1 MNRFYFAAAALALGV
16 LALGT
21 VFAAARLNLF
31 LDYPSLIMVIV
42 PAAVLCLAAFPP
54 RVIGKSFVVAFSRQA
69 ATEQELRQAAV
80 FFMSLQRFFLLSG
93 AIGALIGI
101 VTILAQ
107 LQEVAMAKIGQ
118 GFALLLITVFY
129 ALVLTL
135 VLAVPFRAAVERRL
149 AEKS

>member
-1 MNRFYFAAAALALGV
+1 MNRFYFVAVVLALGV
-16 LALGT
+16 LVLGT
-21 VFAAARLNLF
+21 IFAAARIAYF
-31 LDYPSLIMVIV
+31 VDYASLIMVVV

-54 RVIGKSFVVAFSRQA
+54 RVVGRSFVVAFSRQEA
-69 ATEQELRQAAV
+69 SEQELRQALV
-80 FFMSLQRFFLLSG
+80 FFTSLQRFFLLSG

-107 LQEVAMAKIGQ
+107 LQEVAMAKLGQ

-129 ALVLTL
+129 SLVLTL

-149 AEKS
+149 AKMS

>member
-1 MNRFYFAAAALALGV
+1 MNRFYFVAVVLALGV
-16 LALGT
+16 LALGM
-21 VFAAARLNLF
+21 VFAAARITYF
-31 LDYPSLIMVIV
+31 VDYASLIMVIV

-54 RVIGKSFVVAFSRQA
+54 RVIGRSFTVAFSRQEA
-69 ATEQELRQAAV
+69 SEKELRLAAV
-80 FFMSLQRFFLLSG
+80 FFTSLQRFFLLSG

-129 ALVLTL
+129 SLVLTL
-135 VLAVPFRAAVERRL
+135 ILAVPFRAAVERRL

>member
-1 MNRFYFAAAALALGV
+1 MNRFYFVAAALALCV
-16 LALGT
+16 LVIGM
-21 VFAAARLNLF
+21 VFAAARIDYF
-31 LDYPSLIMVIV
+31 LDYPSLIMVVV

-54 RVIGKSFVVAFSRQA
+54 RVIGRSFTVAFSRQTA
-69 ATEQELRQAAV
+69 SEQELRQAAV
-80 FFMSLQRFFLLSG
+80 FFTSLQRCFLLSG

-107 LQEVAMAKIGQ
+107 LQEAAMAKLGQ
-118 GFALLLITVFY
+118 GFALLLITVLY

>member
-1 MNRFYFAAAALALGV
+1 MNRFYFIAVV
-16 LALGT
+16 LALCILVLGM
-21 VFAAARLNLF
+21 VFAAARI
-31 LDYPSLIMVIV
+31 DYFVDYASLIMVIV

-54 RVIGKSFVVAFSRQA
+54 RVIGRSFTVAFSRQTA
-69 ATEQELRQAAV
+69 SEQELRQAAV
-80 FFMSLQRFFLLSG
+80 FFTSLQRCFLLSG

-107 LQEVAMAKIGQ
+107 LQEVAMAKLGQ
-118 GFALLLITVFY
+118 GFALLLITVLY

>member
-1 MNRFYFAAAALALGV
+1 MNRFYFIAVV
-16 LALGT
+16 LALCILVLGM
-21 VFAAARLNLF
+21 VFAAARI
-31 LDYPSLIMVIV
+31 DYFVDYASLIMVIV

-54 RVIGKSFVVAFSRQA
+54 RVIGRSFTVAFSRQTA
-69 ATEQELRQAAV
+69 SEQELRQAAV
-80 FFMSLQRFFLLSG
+80 FFASLQRCFLLSG

-107 LQEVAMAKIGQ
+107 LQEAAMAKLGQ
-118 GFALLLITVFY
+118 GFALLLITVLY

-135 VLAVPFRAAVERRL
+135 VFAVPFRAAVERRL

>member
-1 MNRFYFAAAALALGV
+1 MNRFYFVAVALALGV

-21 VFAAARLNLF
+21 VFAAARIAYF

-54 RVIGKSFVVAFSRQA
+54 RVIGRSFIVAFIRQPA
-69 ATEQELRQAAV
+69 SEQELRQAAV
-80 FFMSLQRFFLLSG
+80 FFTSLQRFFLLSG

-129 ALVLTL
+129 SLVLTL
-135 VLAVPFRAAVERRL
+135 VLVVPFRAAVERRL

>member
-1 MNRFYFAAAALALGV
+1 MNRFYFIAVV
-16 LALGT
+16 LALCVLVIGM
-21 VFAAARLNLF
+21 VFAAARIGYF
-31 LDYPSLIMVIV
+31 VDYASLIMVIV

-54 RVIGKSFVVAFSRQA
+54 RVIGRSFTVAFSRQTA
-69 ATEQELRQAAV
+69 SEQELRQAAV
-80 FFMSLQRFFLLSG
+80 FFASLQRCFLLSG

-107 LQEVAMAKIGQ
+107 LQEVAMAKLGQ
-118 GFALLLITVFY
+118 GFALLLITVLY

>member
-1 MNRFYFAAAALALGV
+1 MNRFYFVAVVLALGV

-21 VFAAARLNLF
+21 VFAAARIVYF

-54 RVIGKSFVVAFSRQA
+54 RVIGKSFFVAFSRQE

-80 FFMSLQRFFLLSG
+80 FFVSLQRFFLLSG

-107 LQEVAMAKIGQ
+107 LQEVAMARIGQ
-118 GFALLLITVFY
+118 GVALLLITVFY
-129 ALVLTL
+129 SLVLTL
-135 VLAVPFRAAVERRL
+135 VLVVPFRAAVERRL

>member
-1 MNRFYFAAAALALGV
+1 MNRFYFVAVVLALGV

-21 VFAAARLNLF
+21 VFAAARIAYF

-54 RVIGKSFVVAFSRQA
+54 RVIGRSFTVAFSRQEA
-69 ATEQELRQAAV
+69 SEQELRQAAV
-80 FFMSLQRFFLLSG
+80 FFTSLQRFFLLSG

-107 LQEVAMAKIGQ
+107 LQEVAVAAIGR

-129 ALVLTL
+129 SLVLTL
-135 VLAVPFRAAVERRL
+135 VLVVPFRAAVERRL

>member
-1 MNRFYFAAAALALGV
+1 MNRFYFVAAALALCV
-16 LALGT
+16 LVIGM
-21 VFAAARLNLF
+21 VFAAARIDYF
-31 LDYPSLIMVIV
+31 LDYPSLIMVVV

-54 RVIGKSFVVAFSRQA
+54 RVIGRSFTVAFSRQTA
-69 ATEQELRQAAV
+69 SEQELRQAAV
-80 FFMSLQRFFLLSG
+80 FFRTLERFILLSG
-93 AIGALIGI
+93 VIGALIGI
-101 VTILAQ
+101 VTILSQ
-107 LQEVAMAKIGQ
+107 QQDVPMKKIGQ